1 MVHQFTLTRPTT
13 VFHGN
18 GLHTGKQASVRLWPA
33 PAGTGLVFRR
43 SDLPGSPDIP
53 ARVES
58 VESTV
63 RCVALAKGGARIS
76 TVEHVLAACV
86 LAGLDNTVI
95 SVEGGELPAG
105 DGSALPFLEMVE
117 AAGLTEQNAA
127 RPFIFPARRIESGS
141 GSARISAEPGGA
153 GEIRFRFSDAGKYGG
168 KEAVLG
174 AGVNAAHEIAS
185 ARTFCYEDEIEALRA
200 KGLGQGG
207 SLENV
212 LVLRRDGSSLN
223 TPRGEMEP
231 VRHKLLD
238 LIGDLAL
245 AGASIK
251 AGIIA
256 EGTGHAIHV
265 EFVKALAGASEK
277 REVETT
283 NA

>member
-1 MVHQFTLTRPTT
+1 MEHQFSLTRPTT
-13 VFHGN
+13 VLRGN

-43 SDLPGSPDIP
+43 SDLAGSPDIP
-53 ARVES
+53 ALVES

-63 RCVALAKGGARIS
+63 RCVALTKGGARVS

-86 LAGLDNTVI
+86 LAGLDNAVI
-95 SVEGGELPAG
+95 AVEGEELPAG

-117 AAGLTEQNAA
+117 TAGLTEQGEA
-127 RPFIFPARRIESGS
+127 RSFIFPARRIESGS
-141 GSARISAEPGGA
+141 GGARVSAEPSTKP
-153 GEIRFRFSDAGKYGG
+153 EIRFRFSDAGKYGG
-168 KEAVLG
+168 QEVALG
-174 AGVNAAHEIAS
+174 VGGISVRDVAC

-200 KGLGQGG
+200 RGLGQGG

-223 TPRGEMEP
+223 ESRGDLEP

-245 AGASIK
+245 AGAGIR
-251 AGIIA
+251 ARIIA
-256 EGTGHAIHV
+256 EGTGHAGHV
-265 EFVKALAGASEK
+265 EFVRALAGASEK
-277 REVETT
+277 MEVEKT